1 MRFDS
6 SRVSSAA
13 LAVAMVALSACSDKV
28 GPTATSPELRPQH
41 AICLT
46 CGGGGGDEAPPSIS
60 SVNFPNRTFS
70 INGPSV
76 GYTASVSDP
85 GGASGL
91 SLVGT
96 LIQGSV
102 TRRFAAIE
110 LSCGVGITSCTG
122 SSTISAAGFA
132 PGSATFRLKLLDEFG
147 AVQSTVNIA
156 VTLVSGTVIQG
167 DTGTVVAIS
176 QVILPSTTLTI
187 GAPPISL
194 RTTVIS
200 KIASFY
206 RCQDSSLH
214 PAAAAGLPGVRSRN
228 PLRGRS
234 GDMHVRHA
242 ARLALGCH
250 QRAGAARAAGDRC
263 RRLVP
268 WFSGSTST
276 SRSRA
281 RNPSVR
287 SARAPLRSQSV
298 VGPPRD
304 TSRPYRIRTS
314 ICPARQYRVG

>member
-1 MRFDS
+1 
-6 SRVSSAA
+6 
-13 LAVAMVALSACSDKV
+13 MVVLSACSDKV

-91 SLVGT
+91 SLAGA
-96 LIQGSV
+96 LIQGSA
-102 TRRFAAIE
+102 TRRFAAID

-132 PGSATFRLKLLDEFG
+132 AGSATFRLNLLDEFG

-156 VTLVSGTVIQG
+156 VTLVSGAVIQG

-187 GAPPISL
+187 GASPLSL

-206 RCQDSSLH
+206 RFRVRASILQQQRAY
-214 PAAAAGLPGVRSRN
+214 PAFEATIPCGEGQVTCTFVTP
-228 PLRGRS
+228 
-234 GDMHVRHA
+234 
-242 ARLALGCH
+242 LALPSGVISGPAQLELQVIDATFGTLV
-250 QRAGAARAAGDRC
+250 QRLDINITIAG
-263 RRLVP
+263 
-268 WFSGSTST
+268 T
-276 SRSRA
+276 
-281 RNPSVR
+281 
-287 SARAPLRSQSV
+287 
-298 VGPPRD
+298 
-304 TSRPYRIRTS
+304 
-314 ICPARQYRVG
+314 

>member
-1 MRFDS
+1 MCFDS
-6 SRVSSAA
+6 SRVRSAA
-13 LAVAMVALSACSDKV
+13 LAVAMVALSACGDRA
-28 GPTATSPELRPQH
+28 GPTVTAPELHPQH

-60 SVNFPNRTFS
+60 SVNFPNKTFS

-91 SLVGT
+91 TLVGT
-96 LIQGSV
+96 LIQGSA

-147 AVQSTVNIA
+147 AVTSTVNIA

-176 QVILPSTTLTI
+176 QVILPSTPPTI

-194 RTTVIS
+194 RATVIS
-200 KIASFY
+200 KIASFNG
-206 RCQDSSLH
+206 RHILAKIVQ
-214 PAAAAGLPGVRSRN
+214 PQGVYTAFEVAIPCGEGQVICN
-228 PLRGRS
+228 F
-234 GDMHVRHA
+234 DMS
-242 ARLALGCH
+242 LALPSGVTGGPALLELEVINAAH
-250 QRAGAARAAGDRC
+250 GTAIATLVQRLDINITIAG
-263 RRLVP
+263 
-268 WFSGSTST
+268 T
-276 SRSRA
+276 
-281 RNPSVR
+281 
-287 SARAPLRSQSV
+287 
-298 VGPPRD
+298 
-304 TSRPYRIRTS
+304 
-314 ICPARQYRVG
+314 